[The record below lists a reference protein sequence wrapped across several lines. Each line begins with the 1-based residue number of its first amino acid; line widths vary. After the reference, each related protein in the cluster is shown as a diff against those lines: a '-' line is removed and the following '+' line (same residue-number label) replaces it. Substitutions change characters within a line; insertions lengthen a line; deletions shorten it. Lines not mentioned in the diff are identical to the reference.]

1 MICQL
6 GIPTL
11 FISLSA
17 ADTKWTELLQS
28 IYILTKKEEITLEQ
42 VEQMTW
48 HQKCNL
54 ISKDPATCALYFN
67 NRVKKFVKHILK
79 SPHSPLGILQNY
91 FYRVEFQHRGSPH
104 IHGLLWIKDAPHYE
118 KNNENEIVQYVD
130 KIISCFLNE
139 RHKKYTD
146 LQIHKHSKTCIKK
159 SHNKKQCRFG
169 APWPP
174 LNTTQILHPLDKEQ
188 LKDKD
193 TYSKIYTDINKFIQ
207 LKYKEKNF
215 LEFNEI
221 LDTLNLNYEKYIL
234 ALRSTINKKK
244 IFLKRN
250 LNEIYINNYMYH
262 LIDVWKANH
271 DIQYVLDPYSCVV
284 YICDYL
290 MKNNKSMSKL
300 LENAARE
307 AKSGNMDLKHS
318 VRHIGNKFL
327 NCSEMSE
334 QECAYS
340 LLELPMTQSS
350 IKVEFINTSEIHNRV
365 FIAKPDHILQKMNPD
380 SEKIKQM
387 NNIDRY
393 TIRPHILKKMC
404 LVDFI
409 SLTDTTYTSF
419 STQLSDDEV
428 SVEES
433 SSDEESNIQQ
443 HNNKSNISHLF
454 PIKLKNKNKKLRK
467 HRKVIRFVNY
477 KYKVDPENY
486 CREKLLLYIPWQY
499 NELKILQ
506 KYATYIDAYNY
517 YQKQIQIKMNI
528 YEPAAKTIENAI
540 IEYEEHPEKF
550 APNSNSIIETNSNNI
565 PPEVDIINTE
575 YNFLIPQDNNT
586 TNNYD
591 L

>member
-1 MICQL
+1 
-6 GIPTL
+6 
-11 FISLSA
+11 
-17 ADTKWTELLQS
+17 
-28 IYILTKKEEITLEQ
+28 
-42 VEQMTW
+42 
-48 HQKCNL
+48 
-54 ISKDPATCALYFN
+54 
-67 NRVKKFVKHILK
+67 
-79 SPHSPLGILQNY
+79 
-91 FYRVEFQHRGSPH
+91 
-104 IHGLLWIKDAPHYE
+104 
-118 KNNENEIVQYVD
+118 
-130 KIISCFLNE
+130 
-139 RHKKYTD
+139 
-146 LQIHKHSKTCIKK
+146 
-159 SHNKKQCRFG
+159 
-169 APWPP
+169 
-174 LNTTQILHPLDKEQ
+174 
-188 LKDKD
+188 
-193 TYSKIYTDINKFIQ
+193 
-207 LKYKEKNF
+207 
-215 LEFNEI
+215 
-221 LDTLNLNYEKYIL
+221 
-234 ALRSTINKKK
+234 
-244 IFLKRN
+244 
-250 LNEIYINNYMYH
+250 
-262 LIDVWKANH
+262 
-271 DIQYVLDPYSCVV
+271 
-284 YICDYL
+284 
-290 MKNNKSMSKL
+290 
-300 LENAARE
+300 
-307 AKSGNMDLKHS
+307 
-318 VRHIGNKFL
+318 
-327 NCSEMSE
+327 MSE

-393 TIRPHILKKMC
+393 TIRPHILKEMC
-404 LVDFI
+404 LADFI

-419 STQLSDDEV
+419 STQLSDNEV

-454 PIKLKNKNKKLRK
+454 PIKLKNKIIKLRK

-528 YEPAAKTIENAI
+528 YEPTAKTIENAI

-550 APNSNSIIETNSNNI
+550 APNSNLIIETNSNNI
-565 PPEVDIINTE
+565 PPEVGIINTE

-591 L
+591 LQQDLKIEKFNYINSIQAKPNT